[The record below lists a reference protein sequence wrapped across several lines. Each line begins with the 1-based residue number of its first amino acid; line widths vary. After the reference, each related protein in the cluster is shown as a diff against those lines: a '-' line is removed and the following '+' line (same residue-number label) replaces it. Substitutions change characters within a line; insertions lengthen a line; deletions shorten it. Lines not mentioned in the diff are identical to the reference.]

1 MAKKNSKKY
10 ADPVTGTYV
19 EPVTDAPYDKSAMQA
34 SIEDQIALT
43 NALAK
48 QADFTQAS
56 IVDDLMPK
64 AVKESIER
72 PVDPVDEAN
81 EAINR
86 DYPWAVPS
94 MTAQQR
100 AILCELYR
108 IRKALEAK

>member
-19 EPVTDAPYDKSAMQA
+19 EPAITDAPYDTS
-34 SIEDQIALT
+34 EVGVL
-43 NALAK
+43 
-48 QADFTQAS
+48 
-56 IVDDLMPK
+56 PK
-64 AVKESIER
+64 AVEESLAR
-72 PVDPVDEAN
+72 PTGIVDEAN

-94 MTAQQR
+94 MTAVNR
-100 AILCELYR
+100 ALLVELYR